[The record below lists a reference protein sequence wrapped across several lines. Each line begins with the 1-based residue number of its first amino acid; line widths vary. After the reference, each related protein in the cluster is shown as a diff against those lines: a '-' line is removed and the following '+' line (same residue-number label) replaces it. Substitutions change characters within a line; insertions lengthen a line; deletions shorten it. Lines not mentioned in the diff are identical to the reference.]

1 MKKMHFFKTYPFAVQ
16 TQPFCRPKPMLL
28 YRNSA
33 SIVLIILHGAAMYA
47 AMLLDDAAAVDGH
60 HLAVGEDGGDA
71 LQGSLVVLWLMVCRN
86 EDGTVDNQVVGV
98 CRRQSTAVFVEDG
111 VGKGQAK
118 QRAVGRDAGNGV
130 DMSVGVVAWQRLIV
144 EPYDAVGTKAPFQFL
159 LYLLL
164 GHGSAILVVTVRS
177 HKAAARGVYRTFAV
191 ALDGTTFQYEIVVVL
206 VGGMGGRG

>member
-1 MKKMHFFKTYPFAVQ
+1 MDAAV
-16 TQPFCRPKPMLL
+16 
-28 YRNSA
+28 
-33 SIVLIILHGAAMYA
+33 
-47 AMLLDDAAAVDGH
+47 LLDDAAAVDGH
-60 HLAVGEDGGDA
+60 HLAVGKDGGDA
-71 LQGSLVVLWLMVCRN
+71 LQGSLVVLWLVVCRN
-86 EDGTVDNQVVGV
+86 EDCTVDNQVVGV
-98 CRRQSTAVFVEDG
+98 CRRQRVAVFVEDG

-177 HKAAARGVYRTFAV
+177 HEAAARGVYRTFAV
-191 ALDGTTFQYEIVVVL
+191 ALYGAAFQYEVEVGL
-206 VGGMGGRG
+206 VGTRPQPLPKGYG